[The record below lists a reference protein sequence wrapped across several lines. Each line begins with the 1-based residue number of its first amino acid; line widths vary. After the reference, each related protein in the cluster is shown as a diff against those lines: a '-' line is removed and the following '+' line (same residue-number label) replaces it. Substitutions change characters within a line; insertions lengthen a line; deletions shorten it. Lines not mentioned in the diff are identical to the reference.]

1 MVLFKHFFGIKTIKP
16 KILKVNEIKS
26 RLTRSSKSVPYLVSN
41 HPYWTTGCVYPPV
54 ADWSRYF
61 SDDIISYALSEAPF

>member
-1 MVLFKHFFGIKTIKP
+1 VFVSISGIKTVKP

-41 HPYWTTGCVYPPV
+41 RPHWTTGCVYPPV
-54 ADWSRYF
+54 EDWSRYF